1 MFTQSHL
8 GAQMNS
14 FESINEFLVKLEFKS
29 VGLVLL
35 SRSVLI
41 IKFKNLR
48 QNMTASFLNDFKI
61 SDIDQL
67 ILALL

>member
-1 MFTQSHL
+1 
-8 GAQMNS
+8 MNS
-14 FESINEFLVKLEFKS
+14 FESVNEFLVKLEFKS

>member
-1 MFTQSHL
+1 
-8 GAQMNS
+8 MNS
-14 FESINEFLVKLEFKS
+14 FESVNEFLVKLEFKS

-48 QNMTASFLNDFKI
+48 QNMTALVF
-61 SDIDQL
+61 
-67 ILALL
+67 